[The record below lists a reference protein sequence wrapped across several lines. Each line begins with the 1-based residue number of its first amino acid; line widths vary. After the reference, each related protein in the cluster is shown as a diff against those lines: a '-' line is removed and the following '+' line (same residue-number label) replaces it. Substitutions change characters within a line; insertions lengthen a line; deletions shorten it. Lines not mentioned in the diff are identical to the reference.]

1 MSRYIDADVVL
12 SQYGEKHFNGE
23 ITSEEYYA
31 IKIPIDYAQ
40 TADVR
45 ENEHGEWVDRS
56 TYETSDGGK
65 IAEAK
70 CTNCNLY
77 SSQINIS
84 GKISYKFCPRCGAMM
99 G

>member
-1 MSRYIDADVVL
+1 MSRYIDTDVVL

-45 ENEHGEWVDRS
+45 ENVHGDWIHKDGIYGVVFCSECD
-56 TYETSDGGK
+56 YELH
-65 IAEAK
+65 INN
-70 CTNCNLY
+70 TN
-77 SSQINIS
+77 
-84 GKISYKFCPRCGAMM
+84 FCPNCGCDMRK
-99 G
+99 GETK